1 VENAVGPDGGDADD
15 DDDGDD
21 DNNGV
26 DVEEPEGGEEAE
38 DNRPSLVFP
47 AERILP
53 ENPNP

>member
-1 VENAVGPDGGDADD
+1 VENAVGCDGGDADD
-15 DDDGDD
+15 DDD
-21 DNNGV
+21 NGV

-38 DNRPSLVFP
+38 DNRPPLVFP